1 VKQRVFVVQ
10 TLNFGDVCYTGL
22 T

>member
-1 VKQRVFVVQ
+1 LK
-10 TLNFGDVCYTGL
+10 FGDVCYTGL